1 MDQSSKVSKKDTGL
15 LARYDNKLAT
25 SSLRPLSEVE
35 AEKARTDYLGTHQA
49 LKQLFENQ
57 QQKSVRDL
65 VDDCADTL
73 KKMTGAT
80 YVWIGTLKENLE
92 QLTLLGGQ
100 TEEGFA
106 ITGKF
111 LLMKDSPLEELG
123 KKDLICYPRN
133 ALVTFANNPYMQKYN
148 INGLA
153 AHTIRDERRKFLGII
168 CVMDVTTIAHPDYTC
183 ELLRE
188 AAEGLGN
195 LLKA

>member
-1 MDQSSKVSKKDTGL
+1 MDQNSKPTKKDTGL
-15 LARYDNKLAT
+15 LPWYQNKLAT

-35 AEKARTDYLGTHQA
+35 AQKARTDYLGTHQA
-49 LKQLFENQ
+49 LTSLFADRQDKTPRE
-57 QQKSVRDL
+57 L
-65 VDDCADTL
+65 VDDCAALL

-100 TEEGFA
+100 TQEGFA

-111 LLMKDSPLEELG
+111 LLMKNSPLAELG

-133 ALVTFANNPYMQKYN
+133 ALVTFVNNPYMQKYN

-153 AHTIRDERRKFLGII
+153 AHTIRDERKRFLGII
-168 CVMDVTTIAHPDYTC
+168 CVMDVTAIAHPDYTC

-188 AAEGLGN
+188 AAEGLGG
-195 LLKA
+195 LLDN